1 MEYLPK
7 HRTSPWHAG
16 ERALQQKIGV
26 AERMEVAGQK
36 FIRDH
41 MPDQHRDFYQQLP
54 FLLVGAVDAEGRPW
68 ATLLEGAEGFVTS
81 ADPKH
86 LALAVEPD
94 PQDPASPGLRAGDAV
109 GLLGIELHSRRR
121 NRVNGVI
128 TQASAGQLEI
138 AVEHAFGNCP
148 QYIQQRTYVSSPGDP
163 AAGDPATRAPGQA
176 LTALDADAT
185 EMIAS
190 ADTFFVASYVEHEGG
205 RRSVDVSHR
214 GGRPGFVK
222 VDGNRLTIPD
232 YAGNL
237 HFNTLGNLQSN
248 PRAGLL
254 FVDFASGDV
263 LQISG
268 RTELLLESP
277 LIVAFEGAERLWTV
291 DVERVVRRPAAV
303 SIRWQFEGF
312 SPTSL
317 MTGTWAHAEQ
327 RLKQQAQRKHWH
339 RWRVTRV
346 EQESSDIRSLY
357 IEAQDGVAVPFLP
370 GQHIPLRLTLDGGE
384 VLIRTYSLSS
394 APSDGHLRISIK
406 AQGPASRHLHERL
419 GVGDLLEI
427 RHPLGSFTLDGES
440 ERPVVLLG
448 AGVGITPLLSM
459 ARELVER
466 IARQQRDQ
474 PVYLFQGGRRLQDL
488 PFQGELLQLRQR
500 AAGRLHLLRALS
512 DAGENARLGV
522 DYEIPGRLD
531 LAHLQANLPLDDY
544 DFYLCGPARFT
555 QDFYDGLRRL
565 NIPDARLHAEAF
577 GPSTLRRQ
585 GDEQRAT
592 PVQPPPASV
601 PVPVYFSASA
611 KEARWTPQNG
621 SLLELAESRGLNP
634 DFSCRGGSCGTC
646 RTRRLSGQV
655 HYPNPPAELP
665 DDDSVL
671 ICCAV
676 PAHSE
681 NGVQPLVL
689 DL

>member
-1 MEYLPK
+1 METLPI

-68 ATLLEGAEGFVTS
+68 ATLLEGPQGFVTS

-128 TQASAGQLEI
+128 TQASAGLLEI

-148 QYIQQRTYVSSPGDP
+148 QYIQQRTYGRSPSDP
-163 AAGDPATRAPGQA
+163 ASRAPVQA
-176 LTALDADAT
+176 LAALDAGAA
-185 EMIAS
+185 EMITG
-190 ADTFFVASYVEHEGG
+190 ADTFFVASYVTHDDGQ
-205 RRSVDVSHR
+205 RSVDVSHR

-254 FVDFASGDV
+254 FVDFDTGDV
-263 LQISG
+263 LQLSG
-268 RTELLLESP
+268 RTELILESP
-277 LIVAFEGAERLWTV
+277 LIAAFEGAERLWNV

-303 SIRWQFEGF
+303 SLRWRFEEF
-312 SPTSL
+312 APTSL
-317 MTGTWAHAEQ
+317 MTGTWAHAKQ
-327 RLKQQAQRKHWH
+327 RLKQQEQRKHWH
-339 RWRVTRV
+339 PWRVTRV
-346 EQESSDIRSLY
+346 EQESPDIRSLY

-419 GVGDLLEI
+419 GVGDLLDI

-448 AGVGITPLLSM
+448 AGGGITPLLSM
-459 ARELVER
+459 ARELVDR

-488 PFQGELLQLRQR
+488 PFQGELLQLQQR

-512 DAGENARLGV
+512 EAGEDARLGV
-522 DYEIPGRLD
+522 DYEIAGRLD
-531 LAHLQANLPLDDY
+531 LAQIKANLPLDDY

-555 QDFYDGLRRL
+555 QDIYDGLRRL
-565 NIPDARLHAEAF
+565 NIPDARIHAEAF

-592 PVQPPPASV
+592 PVQPPPAST
-601 PVPVYFSASA
+601 PVPVYFSGSG
-611 KEARWTPQNG
+611 KEARWTPQSG

-646 RTRRLSGQV
+646 RTRRISGQV

-665 DDDSVL
+665 EDDTVL

-676 PAHSE
+676 PAQSE
-681 NGVQPLVL
+681 NGIQPLVL